1 MSLLRYMAVVFLTTV
16 GCLAS
21 VSAQESSNLGVDYTI
36 IGGGRVSGLYFPAAG
51 ALCELFNRESATTR
65 CYVESN
71 SDSFANL
78 RALRAGAIDFAI
90 VQSDWVRQAA
100 LGIGPFREEGADED
114 LRTIFSMHGEALTI
128 LATQV
133 SGIRSSVGLADM
145 RVNVGPSGS
154 YQRLLTD
161 WLLQAQNNDH
171 DDLAKV
177 LELPE
182 SEQMAALCDGSVDAI
197 TLVAAHPS
205 SRVAEIAS
213 RCAAGVIPV
222 DPRAIEVLLKGRS
235 DLSPITIPSGY
246 YANSPAAIASFGLR
260 AVLVTNERIEAA
272 VVDYLV
278 RSVFGNLDALRA
290 QHPVFAALDAETMAS
305 QRNGAPLHSGAFK
318 LFKERGWR

>member
-1 MSLLRYMAVVFLTTV
+1 MSFLRYTAVVLATTI
-16 GCLAS
+16 GCLAP
-21 VSAQESSNLGVDYTI
+21 VSAQESGNLGIDYTI

-51 ALCELFNRESATTR
+51 ALCQLFNRESAATR

-78 RALRAGAIDFAI
+78 RALRNGAIDFAI

-100 LGIGPFREEGADED
+100 MGIGPFREEGADED

-128 LATQV
+128 LATQA
-133 SGIRSSVGLADM
+133 SGIRSSAALANM
-145 RVNVGPSGS
+145 RVNVGPRGT

-161 WLLQAQNNDH
+161 WLLQAQKNEH

-182 SEQMAALCDGSVDAI
+182 SEQMGVLCDGSVDVI
-197 TLVAAHPS
+197 TMVAAHPS
-205 SRVAEIAS
+205 PRVTEIVS
-213 RCAAGVIPV
+213 RCGAGVIPV
-222 DPRAIEVLLKGRS
+222 DQRAIEILLKGRS

-246 YANSPAAIASFGLR
+246 YANSPAAIKSFGLR
-260 AVLVTNERIEAA
+260 AVLVTNQRIEAA
-272 VVDYLV
+272 VVDYMV

-290 QHPVFAALDAETMAS
+290 QHPVFAALDAETMARH
-305 QRNGAPLHSGAFK
+305 RNGAPLHSGAFK
-318 LFKERGWR
+318 LYKERGWR